1 MRNSAFTC
9 DTSTFI
15 CSFPLTYFFGVL
27 TFLDYFFIPIFT
39 IFSFKYFVGDKAKGR
54 ISNRVF
60 QENKARQIFRKRT
73 FLTLWYAHVPFALLP
88 KIWHKTSFGFYRW
101 PWVDSRGVFRTLSNI
116 CNLWWNYLRKL
127 LMLKAVKYFPIK
139 FHHKFLVGP

>member
-1 MRNSAFTC
+1 MRNSALTC

-39 IFSFKYFVGDKAKGR
+39 IFSFKYFAGDKAKGR

-73 FLTLWYAHVPFALLP
+73 FLTPLIRRFVPELISGARERGLL
-88 KIWHKTSFGFYRW
+88 
-101 PWVDSRGVFRTLSNI
+101 NM
-116 CNLWWNYLRKL
+116 L
-127 LMLKAVKYFPIK
+127 LVI
-139 FHHKFLVGP
+139 